1 MCFLHFFS
9 INVAQCMTSIKT
21 NAQLGEFSPRCNA
34 TVCNTPPLPS
44 RQIGSQPGRTEQVNM
59 YKKWRKSAPEPSE
72 NQPTMR
78 VNSGQTEE
86 CNTEEATISH

>member
-1 MCFLHFFS
+1 MFWWDFARIQRYFLKLLYREALPK
-9 INVAQCMTSIKT
+9 ITEVK
-21 NAQLGEFSPRCNA
+21 
-34 TVCNTPPLPS
+34 CNTPPLPS

-86 CNTEEATISH
+86 CNTEEATIFH